1 MDNKR
6 NPTVIRVHLKRTKT
20 AQYSGIDVYLG
31 QDGYELCLVAALLAY
46 IAVRGMSP
54 GPLFQFQDS
63 WFLIREQFISLMR
76 ADLDI
81 LCRNSKE
88 YVGHSFRIGAA
99 TTAVEQGIDDSVI
112 EMLGRWESLVYQL
125 YIRTPESFS

>member
-1 MDNKR
+1 MDN
-6 NPTVIRVHLKRTKT
+6 
-20 AQYSGIDVYLG
+20 
-31 QDGYELCLVAALLAY
+31 ELCLVAALLAY

-54 GPLFQFQDS
+54 GPLFRFQDS

-81 LCRNSKE
+81 LYRNSKE
-88 YVGHSFRIGAA
+88 YVGYSFCIGAA

-112 EMLGRWESLVYQL
+112 EMLGR
-125 YIRTPESFS
+125 